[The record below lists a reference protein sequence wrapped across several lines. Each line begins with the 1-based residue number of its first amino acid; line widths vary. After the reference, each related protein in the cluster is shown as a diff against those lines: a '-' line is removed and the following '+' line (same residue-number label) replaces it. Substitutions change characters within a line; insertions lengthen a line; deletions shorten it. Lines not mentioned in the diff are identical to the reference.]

1 MLENLDFFYSEI
13 DYRLTIL
20 KIQYGLPIKKSFF
33 TFKRSVIS
41 GLFIFITYKKHAR
54 LNYNFDFSGGSYGF

>member
-1 MLENLDFFYSEI
+1 MLENLDFFYIEI

-33 TFKRSVIS
+33 TFKKSE
-41 GLFIFITYKKHAR
+41 KHTFVKQILIPVR
-54 LNYNFDFSGGSYGF
+54 NL

>member
-20 KIQYGLPIKKSFF
+20 KIQYGLPIKKIFF
-33 TFKRSVIS
+33 TFKRSE
-41 GLFIFITYKKHAR
+41 KHTFVKQIQLAN
-54 LNYNFDFSGGSYGF
+54 LNL